1 MGRKIRI
8 AIAED
13 HQLMRQG
20 MVALLNEESDMVV
33 TFDVGDGAQ
42 LLERLEKEQ
51 VDIILLDLDMP
62 IVSGQ
67 QALKVIVKKYP
78 NTHAIIVSMFYSD
91 EFISECITIGA
102 RGFLPKNSDIENVI
116 DAIQAVHEQG
126 YYFDDKISKALLLE
140 LISEKKMEPIFTSE
154 MLSEK
159 ETEVLRLICDGMTN
173 KEISVELNK
182 SVRTIEGYRS
192 SIFEKTNSKNTAGLV
207 IYAIKNKLYCIK

>member
-1 MGRKIRI
+1 MGNKIRI

-20 MVALLNEESDMVV
+20 IVALLSEEEDLEVV
-33 TFDVGDGAQ
+33 FDVGDGAQ
-42 LLERLEKEQ
+42 LLEKLETVQ

-62 IVSGQ
+62 IVNGQ

-102 RGFLPKNSDIENVI
+102 RGFLPKNSDIENVV

-140 LISEKKMEPIFTSE
+140 LVSNKKVEPIFKAERLT
-154 MLSEK
+154 EK
-159 ETEVLRLICDGMTN
+159 EIEVLRLICDGKSN
-173 KEISVELNK
+173 KEISIILSK
-182 SVRTIEGYRS
+182 SIRTIEGYRA
-192 SIFEKTNSKNTAGLV
+192 SIFEKSNSKNTAGLV
-207 IYAIKNKLYCIK
+207 IYAIKNKFYSID